1 MNSVTEANRTPS
13 PGDDVV
19 IVYDGEC
26 PFCKQYMQFIR
37 LRASAG
43 NVRLVDARSD
53 DPQVDEVIRR
63 GYDLDEGMIVTVGE
77 QFYHGSDALQVLA
90 MLSTGAGW
98 FNRINFYVFRSKRVA
113 AFLYPMLRGGR
124 NLALRILGRKP
135 INSESV

>member
-1 MNSVTEANRTPS
+1 MHSDTKATEP
-13 PGDDVV
+13 PLPEDDLI

-26 PFCKQYMQFIR
+26 PFCKHYMQLLR

-53 DPQVDEVIRR
+53 DPQVDEVVRR
-63 GYDLDEGMIVTVGE
+63 GYDLDEGMIVTVGD
-77 QFYHGSDALQVLA
+77 QYYHGSDALQVLA

-98 FNRINFYVFRSKRVA
+98 FNRFNAYVFRSKRVS
-113 AFLYPMLRGGR
+113 AFLYPVLRSGR

-135 INSESV
+135 IHSE